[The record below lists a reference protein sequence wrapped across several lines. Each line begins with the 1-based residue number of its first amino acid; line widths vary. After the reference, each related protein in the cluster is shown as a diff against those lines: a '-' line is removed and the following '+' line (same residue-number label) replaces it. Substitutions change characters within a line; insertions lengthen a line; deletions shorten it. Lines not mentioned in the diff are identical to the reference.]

1 MNEEQ
6 QKSTDWE
13 RIRKE
18 KQKQI
23 RESQYFKKGNI
34 EKTQQFG
41 IIHSY
46 LQIFLEKGLIKWE
59 DRNKVFNE
67 IAEWV
72 LDKWVW
78 FESEYLDNYF
88 SKRAEIK
95 KVKNNG

>member
-6 QKSTDWE
+6 QTSTDWAK
-13 RIRKE
+13 IRKE
-18 KQKQI
+18 KQRQI

-46 LQIFLEKGLIKWE
+46 LQVLLDKKLVKWE
-59 DRNKVFNE
+59 DKDKVFDE

-72 LDKWVW
+72 LNKWVW
-78 FESEYLDNYF
+78 FENEYLNNYF
-88 SKRAEIK
+88 AKRSEIK
-95 KVKNNG
+95 RNN